1 MDLIEEFVKG
11 LTQSS
16 GKSVAEGYANVTE
29 GVHKI
34 KKVFSHRDEE
44 PTNGL
49 SLNDEIWEYFSKNI
63 KNIEIEQLDENSEY
77 RDILKWGVQNRCGEC
92 MYLVKNTDSKNAY
105 VFVFVFFGNS
115 EELFL
120 DSEHAQRC
128 YVAKSLPKSIE
139 DLFHNKS
146 IFVQP
151 FKN

>member
-1 MDLIEEFVKG
+1 MDLIEEFLKG
-11 LTQSS
+11 LAQSS
-16 GKSVAEGYANVTE
+16 GKSVAECYANVSE
-29 GVHKI
+29 GVSKI
-34 KKVFSHRDEE
+34 KKAFTPVVNE
-44 PTNGL
+44 PAKDL
-49 SLNDEIWEYFSKNI
+49 SLNEEILSYFVKNI
-63 KNIEIEQLDENSEY
+63 RNIEIEQLDENTEY
-77 RDILKWGVQNRCGEC
+77 RDILKWGVQNRCGDC

-120 DSEHAQRC
+120 DPEHAQRC

-139 DLFHNKS
+139 DLFQNKS

>member
-1 MDLIEEFVKG
+1 MDLIEEFMKG
-11 LTQSS
+11 LAQSS

-29 GVHKI
+29 GVSKI
-34 KKVFSHRDEE
+34 KKAFSPKGEE
-44 PTNGL
+44 PCDEL
-49 SLNDEIWEYFSKNI
+49 SLSDEIWNYFSKNI
-63 KNIEIEQLDENSEY
+63 KNIEIEQLDENAEY
-77 RDILKWGVQNRCGEC
+77 RDILKWGVQNRCGDC

-105 VFVFVFFGNS
+105 VFVFAFFGNS

-139 DLFHNKS
+139 DLFQNKS

>member
-1 MDLIEEFVKG
+1 MDLIEEFLKG
-11 LTQSS
+11 LAQSS
-16 GKSVAEGYANVTE
+16 GKSVAEGYANVSE
-29 GVHKI
+29 GLKKI
-34 KKVFSHRDEE
+34 KTAFSPKDEE
-44 PTNGL
+44 QSDKL
-49 SLNDEIWEYFSKNI
+49 SLNNEIWNYFSKNI

-77 RDILKWGVQNRCGEC
+77 RDILKWGVQNRCGDC

-139 DLFHNKS
+139 DLFQNKS

-151 FKN
+151 FKS